1 MHHLTLRSQGVS
13 VSTTRIRS
21 LFSVGS
27 VTSRVMLPS
36 SPCGGGRSDAG
47 VMNPVISGN
56 RSFWGQ
62 RGHEIGVVELDDV
75 ELGVVIFLSS
85 ARLRGRNP
93 DLFPASGCLVSQCP
107 DRRKPRLTH
116 MVWRLNLHVAKIK
129 CSGRR
134 QRS

>member
-27 VTSRVMLPS
+27 VTSRVMLAS

-47 VMNPVISGN
+47 VMNPVIRGN

-62 RGHEIGVVELDDV
+62 RGHEIGVVEL
-75 ELGVVIFLSS
+75 GVVIFFSS
-85 ARLRGRNP
+85 ARLRARNL
-93 DLFPASGCLVSQCP
+93 DLFPAPGCLVSQCP
-107 DRRKPRLTH
+107 DRRKPRLTP
-116 MVWRLNLHVAKIK
+116 MVWRLNLLVAEIK

-134 QRS
+134 QRSLTGIL